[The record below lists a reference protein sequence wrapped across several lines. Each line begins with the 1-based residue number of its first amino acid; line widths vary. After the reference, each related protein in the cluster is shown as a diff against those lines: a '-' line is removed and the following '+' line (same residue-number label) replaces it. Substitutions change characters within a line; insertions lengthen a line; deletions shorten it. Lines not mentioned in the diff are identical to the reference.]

1 MIGRH
6 FRKQRPQQR
15 IFRHVSAVENPG
27 QAQQGGIASRPL
39 EERGLVERVGLGIGL
54 TFFFGQVAFGHG
66 MKTSLAALRKSQNV
80 LKWFDG
86 SAQRTRWKVESERR
100 SCVRPRE
107 DTVVPSSSRSIFS
120 AASGRR

>member
-1 MIGRH
+1 MIRRH
-6 FRKQRPQQR
+6 LRKQRAQQR
-15 IFRHVSAVENPG
+15 IFRHVSAVKNPG

-39 EERGLVERVGLGIGL
+39 KQRGLVERVGRGIGL
-54 TFFFGQVAFGHG
+54 TFFFGQVAFGHD
-66 MKTSLAALRKSQNV
+66 MDVPYSPLESQAVLRWS
-80 LKWFDG
+80 G
-86 SAQRTRWKVESERR
+86 GGPQRTRWKVKSERG